1 MEMRSDPLWGFPSS
15 ELLVKHLQAHLLA
28 PLEASGFKSWAFGGV
43 ALARNP
49 LVSLLLAQLKA
60 QSSPLGS
67 PAPASTSLS
76 SPSLQ
81 APAPSH
87 TKIDTC

>member
-60 QSSPLGS
+60 QSSPLALQTQPQPAF
-67 PAPASTSLS
+67 PAP
-76 SPSLQ
+76 PFKPPP
-81 APAPSH
+81 PA
-87 TKIDTC
+87 TQK